1 VLQLTQG
8 GGSLRERRR
17 AASRRA
23 LRGGAASL
31 ALAALFIFAGVA
43 SSAAAADRLPDLG
56 MARLSDLRVD
66 KSSGRDLLRYTTVIA
81 NVGAGPFELRGQRS
95 STADAQMSVQQR
107 IYDDAGGS
115 RLVPTSATMY
125 FAGDGH
131 THWHVRD
138 LETEELIRLD
148 NGAKV
153 GTSAKH
159 GFCFFDNTR
168 YRLTLPGA
176 PQSAVYTGCGT
187 ASNLAVTMG
196 LSVGWGDAYYW
207 SLPDQYVDITG
218 LGSGR
223 YRLLVT
229 ADAANWFAESNNSNN
244 ATWVD
249 LQLKGN
255 AKPRVIGYGPA
266 A

>member
-1 VLQLTQG
+1 VIART
-8 GGSLRERRR
+8 LRR
-17 AASRRA
+17 SG
-23 LRGGAASL
+23 LLL
-31 ALAALFIFAGVA
+31 AVAGLLIFAGAA

-56 MARLSDLRVD
+56 MARLADLRVD
-66 KSSGRDLLRYTTVIA
+66 KTSDGRQLLRYSTVIV
-81 NVGAGPFELRGQRS
+81 NNGAGPFELLGQRA
-95 STADAQMSVQQR
+95 STADSQMSVQQR
-107 IYDDAGGS
+107 IYDAAGGS

-148 NGAKV
+148 NGVKV

-159 GFCFFDNTR
+159 GFCFFDNTQHA
-168 YRLTLPGA
+168 LSLPGA
-176 PQSAVYTGCGT
+176 PQSPVYTGCGT
-187 ASNLAVTMG
+187 ASSLAVTMG
-196 LSVGWGDAYYW
+196 LSIGWGDTYYW
-207 SLPDQYVDITG
+207 SLPDQYIDITG

-223 YRLLVT
+223 YRLQVT
-229 ADAANWFAESNNSNN
+229 ADAANWFVESNDSNN
-244 ATWVD
+244 TTWVD

-255 AKPRVIGYGPA
+255 SRPRVIGYGPA